1 MQPQIIEIFSRKSLE
16 YRRERK
22 MFKRKLSRLLYE
34 TIAKHLPKSSARIK
48 LGKKLRGWCVKGMLP
63 EVGEDVN
70 VERMADIASNKL
82 KIGNHSGIGVRAY
95 LQGDITIG
103 DYVMMA
109 PDVSIFTT
117 NHNTE
122 RTDIPMCQQGNAVEM
137 PVVIGNDVWIGTR
150 ATIMG
155 GVTVGDHSI
164 IAAGAVV
171 TKNVPEYAIVG
182 GVPAKVIK
190 YRQ

>member
-1 MQPQIIEIFSRKSLE
+1 ML
-16 YRRERK
+16 
-22 MFKRKLSRLLYE
+22 KRKLSGFLYE
-34 TIAKHLPKSSARIK
+34 TIAKYLPKSSARIK
-48 LGKKLRGWCVKGMLP
+48 LGRKLRGWCIKGMLS

-109 PDVSIFTT
+109 PDVSIFTI

-122 RTDIPMCQQGNAVEM
+122 RIDIPMCRQGNAEEK
-137 PVVIGNDVWIGTR
+137 PVIIGNDVWIGTR
-150 ATIMG
+150 VTIMG

-171 TKNVPEYAIVG
+171 TKNVPDYAVVG
-182 GVPAKVIK
+182 GVPATIIK
-190 YRQ
+190 YRH

>member
-1 MQPQIIEIFSRKSLE
+1 M
-16 YRRERK
+16 
-22 MFKRKLSRLLYE
+22 
-34 TIAKHLPKSSARIK
+34 
-48 LGKKLRGWCVKGMLP
+48 
-63 EVGEDVN
+63 N

-95 LQGDITIG
+95 LQEDITIG

-122 RTDIPMCQQGNAVEM
+122 RTDIPMCQQGNAAEK

-155 GVTVGDHSI
+155 
-164 IAAGAVV
+164 
-171 TKNVPEYAIVG
+171 
-182 GVPAKVIK
+182 
-190 YRQ
+190 